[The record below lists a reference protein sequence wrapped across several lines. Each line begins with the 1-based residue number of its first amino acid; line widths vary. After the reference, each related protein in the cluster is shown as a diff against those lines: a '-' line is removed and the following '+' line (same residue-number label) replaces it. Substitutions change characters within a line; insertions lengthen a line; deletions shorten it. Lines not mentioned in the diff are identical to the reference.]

1 MGSNKEKVWL
11 IPAKIKASKT
21 RPLKGLMYWNNI
33 FIMGDL
39 LNGQR

>member
-21 RPLKGLMYWNNI
+21 RPLKGLIYWNKI
-33 FIMGDL
+33 FIMGYL
-39 LNGQR
+39 LSDQR